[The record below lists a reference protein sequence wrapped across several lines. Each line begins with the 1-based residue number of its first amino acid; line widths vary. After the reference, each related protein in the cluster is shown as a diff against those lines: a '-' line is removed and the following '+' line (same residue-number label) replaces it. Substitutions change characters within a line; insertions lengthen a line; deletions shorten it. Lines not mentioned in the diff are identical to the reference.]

1 MSNRAVTPLH
11 SGRTHYKQL
20 MNPDYFGAYALPDG
34 NDITVTIKHV
44 KREVVTAA
52 GGKKEECTICHLV
65 GQKPLILN
73 ATNGKTIA
81 KLYGPFIQDWEG
93 KQITMFASTTKFG
106 GEVVECVR
114 IRGVAPQNAAPQK
127 KQISDERLEKAI
139 AAIKSGSY
147 KLEHMRNFD
156 LTPEQNE
163 RLNKEFCN
171 DQN

>member
-1 MSNRAVTPLH
+1 MSK
-11 SGRTHYKQL
+11 THYKQL

-34 NDITVTIKHV
+34 NDLTVTIKQV
-44 KREVVTAA
+44 KREVVVTA
-52 GGKKEECTICHLV
+52 GGKKEECTVCHLS

-114 IRGVAPQNAAPQK
+114 IRGVAPQNAATQK
-127 KQISDERLEKAI
+127 KTITDARLDNAIKAI
-139 AAIKSGSY
+139 KEGKW
-147 KLEHMRNFD
+147 KLEQMHD
-156 LTPEQNE
+156 YELTAEQNE
-163 RLNKEFCN
+163 KLNKEFRN